1 MKRKINLLI
10 VGTASRAQSLLGE
23 LVKMPD
29 VRIAGLADLL
39 PERLEKAAGIVT
51 AAGHPRPAVHTD
63 YRQLLDLKG
72 LDAVIAAGSWNSH
85 IPVCIDAMN
94 AGLYAA
100 SEVGCASSLDECR
113 ELVRT
118 SERTS
123 MPCMMLEN
131 CCYGKDEMMI
141 GRMIREGLFGEL
153 LSAGCG
159 YQHDLR
165 VLARQ
170 PHPYRMMQ
178 NLHRCGDLYLTHGL
192 GPVCQWFGINR
203 GNRILSVVSM
213 SSKSR
218 GFETWIREHL
228 PENEALGELHFA
240 NGDVTDTLIRCA
252 NGETIRIHHT
262 ITLPA
267 PYSRHNELYGTRGV
281 YSENNKGI
289 SLEDPRHSG
298 EHQWTPLE
306 KFYPRYC
313 DPLWKKF
320 ERSGMQA
327 GHGGMDYLVLRAFID
342 AVKRQTPTPIS
353 VYDTAL
359 WMAVSVLSEQSI
371 ALGSSPVFMPDFTGG
386 KWINAY

>member
-10 VGTASRAQSLLGE
+10 VGTASRSQSLIGE

-29 VRIAGLADLL
+29 VHIAALSDLL
-39 PERLEKAAGIVT
+39 PERMEKAAKIIT
-51 AAGHPRPAVHTD
+51 DAGHAEPVRHAD
-63 YRQLLDLKG
+63 YRALLDLKG
-72 LDAVIAAGSWNSH
+72 LDAVIAAGSWDSH
-85 IPVCIDAMN
+85 IPVCLDAMK

-118 SERTS
+118 SENTGK
-123 MPCMMLEN
+123 PCMMLEN

-141 GRMIREGLFGEL
+141 GRMIREGLFGEIV
-153 LSAGCG
+153 SAGCG

-178 NLHRCGDLYLTHGL
+178 NLRRCGDLYLTHGL
-192 GPVCQWFGINR
+192 GPVCQWLGINR

-218 GFETWIREHL
+218 GFESWIREHL
-228 PENEALGELHFA
+228 PEDDPRREYRFA

-252 NGETIRIHHT
+252 NGETIRIRHT

-267 PYSRHNELYGTRGV
+267 PYSRHNELYGTGGV
-281 YSENNKGI
+281 YSEDSKGI
-289 SLEDPRHSG
+289 SLDSG
-298 EHQWTPLE
+298 TGPQTWTPIE
-306 KFYPRYC
+306 KFYRKYS
-313 DPLWKKF
+313 DPLWIKF
-320 ERSGMQA
+320 ERSGKQS
-327 GHGGMDYLVLRAFID
+327 GHGGMDYLVLRAFIE
-342 AVKRQTPTPIS
+342 AVKQQKPTPIS

-359 WMAVSVLSEQSI
+359 WMAVSVLSEQSVL
-371 ALGSSPVFMPDFTGG
+371 LGSSPVAMPDFTGG
-386 KWINAY
+386 TWIHPAV